1 MNFMKNADRPWYI
14 GINLQNV
21 IQFWIL
27 LSESVHGGEGK
38 LSF

>member
-1 MNFMKNADRPWYI
+1 MKNADRLWYI

-27 LSESVHGGEGK
+27 LPESVHGGEGK